1 MPNDRGRSGGA
12 EASRS
17 RRVQSGRRIDV
28 VPASP
33 PSYGALGILVV
44 LVVLHAVSQT
54 LVTTIIVKGAAWAA
68 SVRPIVDVLAIL
80 GLCLLAERFG
90 YVPVLG
96 WAVAG
101 SVLASVVGAAVRE
114 PTLQG
119 LSYVAAEALLVGGV
133 PLTILIA
140 QELKMVSRTLVT
152 GLVIGLRFEADLLS
166 SAVQLLMGG
175 GSSSTEPGD
184 LFNGLALSIVALGIA
199 VYVLLRIFGR
209 MHEVPL
215 ETAPASA

>member
-1 MPNDRGRSGGA
+1 
-12 EASRS
+12 
-17 RRVQSGRRIDV
+17 
-28 VPASP
+28 
-33 PSYGALGILVV
+33 
-44 LVVLHAVSQT
+44 VVLHAVSQT
-54 LVTTIIVKGAAWAA
+54 LVTTIIVKGAAWSA

-152 GLVIGLRFEADLLS
+152 GLVIGLRVEADLLS

-184 LFNGLALSIVALGIA
+184 LFNGLALSIVALGID

-209 MHEVPL
+209 MQEVPV
-215 ETAPASA
+215 ENAPASA